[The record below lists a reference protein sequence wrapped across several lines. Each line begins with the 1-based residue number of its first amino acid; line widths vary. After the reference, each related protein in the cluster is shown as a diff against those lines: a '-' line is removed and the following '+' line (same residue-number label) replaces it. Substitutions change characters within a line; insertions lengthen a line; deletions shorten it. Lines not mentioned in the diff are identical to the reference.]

1 MLKTLHIPFVPIN
14 FVDVEMDYILKN
26 LHSGNHVKR
35 TILTTFLHGEEEA
48 FTVNFFPL
56 QEGKLQFQV
65 RVIQSKLPDTVEGHE
80 QGILDRNS
88 ALSINLKSKSRLAHY
103 LLLNFQVQRKVS

>member
-1 MLKTLHIPFVPIN
+1 MCSEKQLDILKNLNLRNGTKEKKEKRIMLKTLHIPFVPIN

-56 QEGKLQFQV
+56 
-65 RVIQSKLPDTVEGHE
+65 
-80 QGILDRNS
+80 
-88 ALSINLKSKSRLAHY
+88 
-103 LLLNFQVQRKVS
+103 